1 MAKIRV
7 LPEKMVNLIA
17 AGEVVERP
25 ASVVKELLENSIDAG
40 ATQIIIEIKGDGREM
55 IKVSD
60 NGEGMS
66 EEDALLA
73 FKRHATSKIE
83 DADDLEQIA
92 TLGFRGEALPSI
104 ADVSHVE
111 MVTRAEGQEVATKVV
126 VIGGRIDSVEKA
138 SRAVG
143 TTVKVS
149 NLFFNTPARA
159 RFLKSKATE
168 IRHSTQIVATHAMS
182 HYWIGMKLIR
192 DKNVILSLPPC
203 ESIEERVN
211 EIFGKG
217 FAESSIAF
225 DLADE
230 TIHVYGFLSK
240 PDNARSSSGLLS
252 IFVNSRPVECRSIL
266 RAICSAYGSSL
277 QPNRYPT
284 GVVMIDIDPH
294 EVDVNVHPT
303 KRQIRF
309 RREAEVSSFIERA
322 IKSALTSTKVIPPLI
337 KPSQQPTQPPSP
349 SRPLLAS
356 QPLLVMESKQ
366 TYHQGTPEITPIAQI
381 RDSYILAQSAS
392 DFYLIDQHAAHERI
406 LYEQAQRNLEGQ
418 SPTVQKLLFPF
429 QIEVTPQ
436 EDEVIKEFWAQIAGI
451 GFEVREFGKRTYLV
465 EAVPAV
471 LKEGQQKTLL
481 TDMIDEVIETR
492 SRSSDT
498 NHMLAA
504 AFACKAAIKAG
515 SKLSDQEIQ
524 MLIEQLFRSR
534 MPFFCPHGRPT
545 MIKLSWLEIERRFL
559 RR

>member
-1 MAKIRV
+1 
-7 LPEKMVNLIA
+7 MVNLIA

-40 ATQIIIEIKGDGREM
+40 ATQISIEIKGDGREM
-55 IKVSD
+55 IRVSD

-66 EEDALLA
+66 EEDVILA
-73 FKRHATSKIE
+73 FKRHATSKITGLE
-83 DADDLEQIA
+83 DLERIT

-111 MVTRAEGQEVATKVV
+111 MISRSADDELATRIV
-126 VIGGRIDSVEKA
+126 VIGGKIDSIEKT
-138 SRAVG
+138 SRSVG

-159 RFLKSKATE
+159 RFLKSRPTE
-168 IRHSTQIVATHAMS
+168 TRHSTHIVTTHAIS
-182 HYWIGMKLIR
+182 HYWIGIKLTR
-192 DKNVILSLPPC
+192 DKSVILSLPPC
-203 ESIEERVN
+203 ESIEDRVN

-230 TIHVYGFLSK
+230 TIHVYGFLST
-240 PDNARSSSGLLS
+240 PEQARASSGLLS
-252 IFVNSRPVECRSIL
+252 IFVNSRPVECRPIL
-266 RAICSAYGSSL
+266 KAVCSAYGTAL

-284 GVVMIDIDPH
+284 GIVMIDIDPL

-309 RREAEVSSFIERA
+309 RREDEVSTFIERA

-337 KPSQQPTQPPSP
+337 KPASQTTKPPAP
-349 SRPLLAS
+349 SLLAK
-356 QPLLVMESKQ
+356 QPLLVMETRQAYQPKLV
-366 TYHQGTPEITPIAQI
+366 EISAIAQI
-381 RDSYILAQSAS
+381 RDSYILAQSTS

-406 LYEQAQRNLEGQ
+406 LYEQAQKNIEGQ
-418 SPTVQKLLFPF
+418 APTVQKLLFPF
-429 QIEVTPQ
+429 QVEVTPQ
-436 EDEVIKEFWAQIAGI
+436 EEEVLKEFKTEIARI
-451 GFEVREFGKRTYLV
+451 GFEIREFGKRTYLV

-471 LKEGQQKTLL
+471 LKESQQRSLL

-498 NHMLAA
+498 KHMLAA
-504 AFACKAAIKAG
+504 AFACKAAVKSG
-515 SKLSDQEIQ
+515 SRLSNQEIQ
-524 MLIEQLFRSR
+524 SLLEDLFGCR

-545 MIKLSWLEIERRFL
+545 MIKLSWQEIERRFL